1 MNPFVRILLFLCP
14 SHAYVLVLHLRGSG
28 TGSELLVYDVR
39 LANLVETFQV
49 FEGVRVHGIS
59 LQSPDNNDDPFCS
72 AADFIIAIYGERRVK
87 LFLLCIRLGLNDGAG
102 SNLGVRLELI
112 QRLPGFDHWVLDVC
126 FLKVLSQSELF
137 GALFCFFYVVTHD
150 QCRRTMFLQWASVI
164 IL

>member
-1 MNPFVRILLFLCP
+1 MDPSVRILFLLCP
-14 SHAYVLVLHLRGSG
+14 SHAYILVLHLRGSG
-28 TGSELLVYDVR
+28 TGSELVVYDVR

-87 LFLLCIRLGLNDGAG
+87 LFCLCIRLGLNGGAE

-112 QRLPGFDHWVLDVC
+112 QKLPGFDHWILDVC

-137 GALFCFFYVVTHD
+137 GALFSFSSGVT
-150 QCRRTMFLQWASVI
+150 CN
-164 IL
+164 